1 MANNGSPDPI
11 FETDEQTYVLVTLP
25 LHSLV
30 KAHRDQVKDQSN
42 EQGNSLTANNIEHL
56 DQSRAQIRDQVGDQ
70 VRDQVIDRIL
80 YTLILCIKP
89 KTKLEILKNINL
101 TNKSTNFKNNVLPAI
116 EAGLLAMTIPDKPS
130 SSKQKYITTDKG
142 KEMIN
147 NMNS

>member
-1 MANNGSPDPI
+1 M
-11 FETDEQTYVLVTLP
+11 TLP

-42 EQGNSLTANNIEHL
+42 EQDNSLTANNIEHL

-70 VRDQVIDRIL
+70 VRDQVIDRIF
-80 YTLILCIKP
+80 YTLVLCIEP

-116 EAGLLAMTIPDKPS
+116 NEGLLAMTIPDKPN
-130 SSKQKYITTDKG
+130 SSKQQYITTEKG
-142 KEMIN
+142 NETIN
-147 NMNS
+147 HMNT